1 MEKTEVPEVAGL
13 SIKEK
18 AEVPEVAS
26 LEKAEQPDGETVVQ
40 FDQESHCNPEQL
52 EYTKK
57 LIALNGKVTVMV
69 AGKPRMGK
77 STALNNLF
85 GLSLTA
91 APGARSVT
99 TVVLES
105 TTSQN
110 GVQVRY
116 IDTPG
121 LEAVDN
127 VDSEKV
133 MADMKLQIGQGDD
146 SFTLLYCI
154 SAVNSFDQTDVKI
167 IKNLTKLFGAG
178 IWKRCVLVLTRCD
191 TVRSD
196 DFEAEAQV
204 QKYKECLSSY
214 VVTFKEILEKCKIQV
229 PPTKLIFDCQDGADT
244 YDAVVAVP
252 VAKSTRVGRE
262 PSILPGFNIDG
273 SLNWSDYVFLE
284 VLKKAG
290 KLSAI
295 SLIKLR
301 YNLYAVAGSTAGGA
315 LVGAG
320 SGAAVGGKLGAVLG
334 LVAGPAGVAA
344 GSLSGAAAGALTG
357 AIVGS
362 VGSFSISAIVSGLVA
377 ALQYRW
383 KKDNERITI

>member
-1 MEKTEVPEVAGL
+1 M
-13 SIKEK
+13 SI
-18 AEVPEVAS
+18 
-26 LEKAEQPDGETVVQ
+26 GETVVQ
-40 FDQESHCNPEQL
+40 FDQEGKCTPEQL
-52 EYTKK
+52 EYMKK

-69 AGKPRMGK
+69 AGKPRVGK

-85 GLSLTA
+85 GLDLRA

-99 TVVLES
+99 TCVFVS

-121 LEAVDN
+121 LQAVDD

-133 MADMKLQIGQGDD
+133 LADMELKIGQGDD
-146 SFTLLYCI
+146 NFTLLYCI
-154 SAVNSFDQTDVKI
+154 SAVNSFDQTDVTI
-167 IKNLTKLFGAG
+167 IKNLTKIFGAE

-191 TVRSD
+191 TLRSD
-196 DFEAEAQV
+196 EYEAEAQV
-204 QKYKECLSSY
+204 EDYKECLSSY
-214 VVTFKEILEKCKIQV
+214 VEPFKMILEKCKIQL
-229 PPTKLIFDCQDGADT
+229 PPTKLIFDCQDGAATTDT
-244 YDAVVAVP
+244 IVVVP

-262 PSILPGFNIDG
+262 PSILPGFNTDG

-284 VLKKAG
+284 ILKKAG

-295 SLIKLR
+295 SLIKFR
-301 YNLYAVAGSTAGGA
+301 YNLLAVAVSSAVGALAGAGG
-315 LVGAG
+315 
-320 SGAAVGGKLGAVLG
+320 GAAVGGNIGGIVGLVGGPPGAVIG
-334 LVAGPAGVAA
+334 YGA
-344 GSLSGAAAGALTG
+344 GAAAGA
-357 AIVGS
+357 IVVT
-362 VGSFSISAIVSGLVA
+362 VGSFSISAVLSGLVA